1 MSCAKLFILYTLQR
15 TNNKRNPLLYILN
28 QEKRMFFGK
37 FLKSGFLPAAAI
49 AVLIYSCGSNEKV
62 LLEINYSGSAEWLY
76 LLGADIYG
84 TAAERGVDS
93 VQTFSGSLRTYLY
106 GLDSKDGADPSAAV
120 FGLKDV
126 TFMAPFLPED
136 EREDIY
142 NRLSDMRV
150 FISENN
156 GISLS
161 DTLGMPGVL
170 SGGWD
175 IMRSVARVMP
185 ALPNAHMAVKS
196 SWEREQ
202 RFPLAVQNGQGDVLL
217 YQFFTLDSVYYNRG
231 VQEAALSWAF
241 NYRVALVDSSVSS
254 SRKYP
259 LSGSG
264 RGNAVLDVK
273 KKKLL
278 KSKANFQ
285 VTHYSQNADV
295 ELHEIVHL
303 EAVE

>member
-1 MSCAKLFILYTLQR
+1 MLTYC
-15 TNNKRNPLLYILN
+15 
-28 QEKRMFFGK
+28 GK
-37 FLKSGFLPAAAI
+37 FLKFGFVLTAAA
-49 AVLIYSCGSNEKV
+49 LFIYGCGSNEKV
-62 LLEINYSGSAEWLY
+62 FLEIDYSGASEWQY

-84 TAAERGVDS
+84 TAAEPGVDS
-93 VQTFSGSLRTYLY
+93 VQTFSGSLRAYLH
-106 GLDSKDGADPSAAV
+106 GLGSADEADSSAKLTDDNGV
-120 FGLKDV
+120 RFGLKDV

-142 NRLSDMRV
+142 NRLSEMQI
-150 FISENN
+150 FICENN

-161 DTLGMPGVL
+161 DTVGMPGVL

-202 RFPLAVQNGQGDVLL
+202 RFPLNTENGKGDVLL
-217 YQFFTLDSVYYNRG
+217 YQFFTLDSVYSNRG
-231 VQEAALSWAF
+231 VKEAALSWAF
-241 NYRVALVDSSVSS
+241 NYRVALVGDGASS

-273 KKKLL
+273 QKKLL

-285 VTHYSQNADV
+285 VTHSQNANV
-295 ELHEIVHL
+295 ELNEIVHL
-303 EAVE
+303 EVVE

>member
-1 MSCAKLFILYTLQR
+1 
-15 TNNKRNPLLYILN
+15 
-28 QEKRMFFGK
+28 MFHGK
-37 FLKSGFLPAAAI
+37 FLKYGFLSTVMAFF
-49 AVLIYSCGSNEKV
+49 IYGCGSGEKV
-62 LLEINYSGSAEWLY
+62 FLEIDYSGSAEWQY

-84 TAAERGVDS
+84 TAAEPDNDS
-93 VQTFSGSLRTYLY
+93 VQTFSGSLRAYLH
-106 GLDSKDGADPSAAV
+106 GLNLTGETDSPAV
-120 FGLKDV
+120 SFGLRDV
-126 TFMAPFLPED
+126 TFIAPFLPED
-136 EREDIY
+136 EREDIH
-142 NRLSDMRV
+142 NRLSEMRV
-150 FISENN
+150 IISENN

-202 RFPLAVQNGQGDVLL
+202 RFPLTTPTGQGDVLL
-217 YQFFTLDSVYYNRG
+217 YQFFTLDSVYFNRG

-241 NYRVALVDSSVSS
+241 NYRVALVDGGASS
-254 SRKYP
+254 SHKYP

-273 KKKLL
+273 QKKLL

-285 VTHYSQNADV
+285 VTHSQNANV
-295 ELHEIVHL
+295 ELNEIVHL

>member
-1 MSCAKLFILYTLQR
+1 MFCGKLLKNFFLSAALLFFIY
-15 TNNKRNPLLYILN
+15 
-28 QEKRMFFGK
+28 G
-37 FLKSGFLPAAAI
+37 
-49 AVLIYSCGSNEKV
+49 CGSNEKV
-62 LLEINYSGSAEWLY
+62 FLEIDYSGSAEWQY

-84 TAAERGVDS
+84 TAVESDS
-93 VQTFSGSLRTYLY
+93 DSLQTFSGSLRAYLH
-106 GLDSKDGADPSAAV
+106 GLSSADGVDSSKDEVS

-126 TFMAPFLPED
+126 NFIAPFLPED

-142 NRLSDMRV
+142 NRLSEMQV
-150 FISENN
+150 FISGSN
-156 GISLS
+156 GVTLS
-161 DTLGMPGVL
+161 DTIGMPGVL

-175 IMRSVARVMP
+175 IMRSIARVVP

-202 RFPLAVQNGQGDVLL
+202 RFPVTVQNGQGDVLL
-217 YQFFTLDSVYYNRG
+217 YQFFTLDSVYHNQG

-264 RGNAVLDVK
+264 RGSAVLDVK
-273 KKKLL
+273 QKKLL
-278 KSKANFQ
+278 KSKASFQ
-285 VTHYSQNADV
+285 VTHSQNANV
-295 ELHEIVHL
+295 ELNEIVHL
-303 EAVE
+303 EVVE

>member
-1 MSCAKLFILYTLQR
+1 
-15 TNNKRNPLLYILN
+15 
-28 QEKRMFFGK
+28 MFCGK
-37 FLKSGFLPAAAI
+37 FLKSGFLSAM
-49 AVLIYSCGSNEKV
+49 LMFFIYGCGSNEKV
-62 LLEINYSGSAEWLY
+62 FLAIDYSGSAEWQY

-84 TAAERGVDS
+84 TATEYGSDS
-93 VQTFSGSLRTYLY
+93 VQTFSGSLRTYLH
-106 GLDSKDGADPSAAV
+106 GLSPEDGTGSSTNEV
-120 FGLKDV
+120 SFGLKDV
-126 TFMAPFLPED
+126 TFMAPFLPEE

-142 NRLSDMRV
+142 NRLSVMRIFV
-150 FISENN
+150 SENN

-161 DTLGMPGVL
+161 DTVGMPGVL

-202 RFPLAVQNGQGDVLL
+202 RFPLNTPNGHGDVLL
-217 YQFFTLDSVYYNRG
+217 YQFFTLDSVYNNRG

-241 NYRVALVDSSVSS
+241 NYRVALAGDGASSA
-254 SRKYP
+254 RKYP

-273 KKKLL
+273 QKKLL
-278 KSKANFQ
+278 KSKATFQ
-285 VTHYSQNADV
+285 VTHSQNANV
-295 ELHEIVHL
+295 ELNEIVHL
-303 EAVE
+303 EVVE